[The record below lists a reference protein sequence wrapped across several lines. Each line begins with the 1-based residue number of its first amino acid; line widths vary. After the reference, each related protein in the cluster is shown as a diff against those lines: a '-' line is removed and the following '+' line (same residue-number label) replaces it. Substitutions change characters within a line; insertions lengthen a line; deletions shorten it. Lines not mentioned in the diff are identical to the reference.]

1 LLRVLLADVIG
12 RCNLPA
18 GGAAAGQ
25 HKAPALGAGRV
36 TRHMQLREEASALVR
51 VLHRSGWVADTLA
64 ASAEVRPFFS
74 RNLGLP

>member
-1 LLRVLLADVIG
+1 MLLADVSG
-12 RCNLPA
+12 RCTLPA